1 MTMKLEWI
9 QVLRAVAAVMVLI
22 AHLTQ
27 HELRFLDAAISP
39 LWTSAG
45 VSGVDLFFVIS
56 GFVMVYVTRHA
67 PRGSSYA
74 GRFLYARITRIY
86 PPYWLATLGV
96 LAGYV
101 VFGSALN
108 REAGD
113 LNLITSALLW
123 PDQDLPILMVGWTMI
138 HEIYFYLVF
147 AVLLVAPRRFLPLL
161 LAAWLSLIVIA
172 GLIVPQSDSPVFNLI
187 THPLTAEFVLG
198 GGAGLLAVSGR
209 RTLALPMIAAGCV
222 WWIAVTANIAWTGHE
237 STPEG
242 WRRVLAYGVPATFIV
257 YGAACLDW
265 TLKAPRAL
273 VAVGDWSYALYLV
286 HLPII
291 AALVRLWAGAFTDGG
306 SASSV
311 GFIVTGAAL
320 SLAGAA
326 LMHHVFEKPVLA
338 LTRKAGDRMFPAA
351 RPVADTP
358 GEATKIW

>member
-1 MTMKLEWI
+1 MKLEWI
-9 QVLRAVAAVMVLI
+9 QALRAVAAVMVLI

-27 HELRFLDAAISP
+27 HELRFVDDAISP

-67 PRGSSYA
+67 SKGSSRV

-113 LNLITSALLW
+113 LNLLTSALLW

-138 HEIYFYLVF
+138 HEMYFYLVF
-147 AVLLVAPRRFLPLL
+147 AVLLLAPRRFLPVL
-161 LAAWLSLIVIA
+161 LAAWLGVIVIA
-172 GLIVPQSDSPVFNLI
+172 GLVVPQSGSPVFELI

-198 GGAGLLAVSGR
+198 CAAGLLVVSGR
-209 RTLALPMIAAGCV
+209 RTLALPMIGAGCV
-222 WWIAVTANIAWTGHE
+222 WWIAATASIAWTGHE
-237 STPEG
+237 SVPEG
-242 WRRVLAYGVPATFIV
+242 WYRVLAYGVPATLIV

-291 AALVRLWAGAFTDGG
+291 AALARLWAGAFADGG
-306 SASSV
+306 AAASIA
-311 GFIVTGAAL
+311 FLVTGAAL

-326 LMHHVFEKPVLA
+326 VMHHLFERPVLA
-338 LTRKAGDRMFPAA
+338 LTRKAGDRIFPAA
-351 RPVADTP
+351 RSLADTP